1 MHFHICVSHSLTTN
15 YQTSLF
21 FMFNALIRTHHIT
34 SRKKVT
40 KLKQAADATQVFAL
54 LRSGSSPGI
63 MYVEGEEKGV
73 RHWVDTVHNL
83 RYKDY
88 QLVARPA
95 AIQHEN
101 QPTKDSEVRPGLYET
116 ETVSDFGKQLQDR
129 GVYAWWRKAMGYAKD
144 E

>member
-1 MHFHICVSHSLTTN
+1 
-15 YQTSLF
+15 
-21 FMFNALIRTHHIT
+21 MFNALIRTHHIT

-73 RHWVDTVHNL
+73 RHWVDTNL

-101 QPTKDSEVRPGLYET
+101 QPTKESSVRPGLYET

>member
-1 MHFHICVSHSLTTN
+1 
-15 YQTSLF
+15 
-21 FMFNALIRTHHIT
+21 
-34 SRKKVT
+34 
-40 KLKQAADATQVFAL
+40 AADATQVFAL

-73 RHWVDTVHNL
+73 RHWVDTVH
-83 RYKDY
+83 
-88 QLVARPA
+88 LVARPA